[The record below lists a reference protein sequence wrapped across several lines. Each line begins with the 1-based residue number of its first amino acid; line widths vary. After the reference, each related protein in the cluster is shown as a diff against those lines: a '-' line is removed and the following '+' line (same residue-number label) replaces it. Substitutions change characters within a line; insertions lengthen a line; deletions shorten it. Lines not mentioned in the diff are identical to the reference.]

1 MTAIFLIICVIP
13 FTGICAAD
21 NSVEVRAI
29 LAEASSV
36 LESDPKRASGLANRA
51 LKLCDTAHPD
61 SATIAATVMYGEAE
75 QLLGNF
81 DLSIHILYD
90 AEGLIKDGDT
100 QWKARL
106 YKLQGRVFSKLGD
119 YQKSAELNDRA
130 TSMFRASGDSAL
142 VADCYKDPTSFR
154 DIRMPCGNPLSSH
167 IPSKDTHN
175 CHKEVLWLRYCL
187 CKLLPEQAQFLHHPV
202 FWHNKAVF
210 PYC

>member
-1 MTAIFLIICVIP
+1 MSAIFLIICVIP

-119 YQKSAELNDRA
+119 YQKSAELNDSA

-142 VADCYKDPTSFR
+142 VADCYNER
-154 DIRMPCGNPLSSH
+154 GVM
-167 IPSKDTHN
+167 
-175 CHKEVLWLRYCL
+175 
-187 CKLLPEQAQFLHHPV
+187 LLNLH
-202 FWHNKAVF
+202 
-210 PYC
+210 